1 MFLNTDAKYIWLNG
15 AFQPFNDTNIHLLSH
30 TLHYGLGAFE
40 GVRAYET
47 ETGGAIFRLR
57 DHTERLFD
65 AADKIN
71 ITIPYSIEELEA
83 VQKEAMT
90 KNNLKEGYIRPIV
103 FLGSESMGLRAKDLV
118 SVNVAVA
125 CWEWPSYMDPEA
137 KKKGISVIKSP
148 YQQYDNPLYSNNKII
163 GTYINSI
170 MALHDALA
178 KNADEAILLDKNGF
192 ISEGSGENLFIV
204 KDSKLLTPKIDFCL
218 NGITRQSV
226 ITMAQN
232 LGVEVEEK
240 DLTKVNYEILP
251 HLNKEIKEFC
261 KLNKIKKLKDVP
273 SNLLETNRKGFV
285 NGYHK
290 IIQKCHIDN
299 EPWINVKVKDVFK
312 EFKWPFYF
320 LDFETVMQT
329 VPIIK
334 DTRPND
340 RLPFQW
346 SVHKWTNIDEE
357 IKIDEGSS
365 FLKFDNQD
373 IENEFLISLIKILED
388 KGTIFVHNASF
399 EVSLLNSLKI
409 KTKFKKY
416 SKDIDNIISR
426 VADTLTIVREN
437 FYSPLMKGKYSLKNI
452 VKSIPTSVDYNEE
465 DEIEGG
471 MGAQLAWFLYTDP
484 KSSKKD
490 KNLQEDK
497 LTTYC
502 AKDTYALYDLVKY
515 FMK

>member
-47 ETGGAIFRLR
+47 ETGGAIFRLQ
-57 DHTERLFD
+57 DHTQRLFD

-83 VQKEAMT
+83 VQKDAMT

-226 ITMAQN
+226 ITMAKN

-240 DLTKVNYEILP
+240 DLLFDELVNADEAFFSGTAVEITP
-251 HLNKEIKEFC
+251 I
-261 KLNKIKKLKDVP
+261 
-273 SNLLETNRKGFV
+273 TT
-285 NGYHK
+285 
-290 IIQKCHIDN
+290 
-299 EPWINVKVKDVFK
+299 
-312 EFKWPFYF
+312 
-320 LDFETVMQT
+320 LDHSVIGHGLRGPVTEMLQT
-329 VPIIK
+329 
-334 DTRPND
+334 
-340 RLPFQW
+340 
-346 SVHKWTNIDEE
+346 
-357 IKIDEGSS
+357 
-365 FLKFDNQD
+365 
-373 IENEFLISLIKILED
+373 
-388 KGTIFVHNASF
+388 
-399 EVSLLNSLKI
+399 
-409 KTKFKKY
+409 KY
-416 SKDIDNIISR
+416 SEIVCGKDANY
-426 VADTLTIVREN
+426 ADWLTC
-437 FYSPLMKGKYSLKNI
+437 L
-452 VKSIPTSVDYNEE
+452 
-465 DEIEGG
+465 
-471 MGAQLAWFLYTDP
+471 
-484 KSSKKD
+484 
-490 KNLQEDK
+490 
-497 LTTYC
+497 
-502 AKDTYALYDLVKY
+502 
-515 FMK
+515 